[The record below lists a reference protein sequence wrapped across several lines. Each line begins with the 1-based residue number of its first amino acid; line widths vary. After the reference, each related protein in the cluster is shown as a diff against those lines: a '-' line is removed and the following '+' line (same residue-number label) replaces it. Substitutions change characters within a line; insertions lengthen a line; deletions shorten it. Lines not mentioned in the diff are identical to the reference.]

1 MKALVAHATAAMAL
15 AGSLSFSAQEGPPA
29 PLRLTGTVE
38 AVRTRTVMAP
48 RLAGQS
54 LANLVITHL
63 ATAGV
68 QVKTGDLLVEFDRQE
83 QRRIAFDRQAEVA
96 DLAEQMGRRRA
107 DQAAARSKDETEL
120 KQAENDVARAK
131 LEMRKNEM
139 LPRVE
144 AEKNGL
150 ALEQAEAKLTQLRTT
165 FDLKR
170 VAAEADLRILEI
182 RRERASRALKYAEQ
196 NAQFME
202 VRAPFEGLVVIKT
215 AFRNSGMVEIVEGDE
230 IRPGTAIIDIVDTSA
245 MQVRARV
252 NQADVAAL
260 AEGQPATVRLD
271 GFPELSFKGTVKAVG
286 PLGVNG
292 RYSQSVRSFTAII
305 AIEGTH
311 PQLMPDLTA
320 SVEITPRVSTR
331 RAPQ

>member
-1 MKALVAHATAAMAL
+1 
-15 AGSLSFSAQEGPPA
+15 
-29 PLRLTGTVE
+29 
-38 AVRTRTVMAP
+38 
-48 RLAGQS
+48 
-54 LANLVITHL
+54 VITHL
-63 ATAGV
+63 APAGV
-68 QVKTGDLLVEFDRQE
+68 PVKTGDLLVEFDRQE

-96 DLAEQMGRRRA
+96 DLTEQLGRRRA

-271 GFPELSFKGTVKAVG
+271 GFPELLFEGTVKAVG

-320 SVEITPRVSTR
+320 SVEVTPRGSTR
-331 RAPQ
+331 KAPQ